1 MPRGF
6 SSSAFEIDFSLFDIN
21 IGDPVLIVIE
31 QNEGCHTKRLNP
43 EVLLPI
49 STFEVSVINIT
60 EGGKLTCTTT
70 DEHCIIS
77 LIIKEYLWN
86 KWVNL
91 TKVDGEGSA
100 ESNNYEYEII
110 PYSGENKVRVV
121 QIDH

>member
-1 MPRGF
+1 MPRVF

-60 EGGKLTCTTT
+60 ESGKLTWTTT
-70 DEHCIIS
+70 DEQGKLPFI
-77 LIIKEYLWN
+77 EQFRWN
-86 KWVNL
+86 KWVNAGV
-91 TKVDGEGSA
+91 VDGKGSTGP
-100 ESNNYEYEII
+100 NNYEYEII
-110 PYSGENKVRVV
+110 PHSGENKVRVV